1 MLILTPQQVR
11 ELDGRVTAEL
21 GLPSALLMETAGRA
35 IAQAIVDRVGPAQD
49 RFIAVLC
56 GTGNNGGDGFVAA
69 RVLHNFGFRLDVTGA
84 GDPSKMTEE
93 TALHYR
99 AMLAVGIECRWHNQ
113 APHGQILQG
122 IRRSL
127 GRACAIVDALVGIG
141 PETEL
146 REPLKTFAAQ
156 MDGRYRAFTVAADI
170 PSGLHAGTGQVLGSA
185 VKCHLVVTM
194 VAAKAGLYLGQ
205 GPDHWQKLQVVDIGV
220 PNAWLQKQ
228 QPTGQLLDADRARAL
243 LPVRPHDGHKGTFG
257 HVFVVAGSPGKAGAA
272 MLASGA
278 ALRTGV
284 GLCTLGT
291 SGEIRAHLEGSIVD
305 VMVEAIRGGASEIK
319 RIEKLIVKKSAIV
332 CGPGLGTGAAE
343 FDLVARLISLSNVPI
358 LLDADA
364 LHALAQKPE
373 IALPAANRLVL
384 TPHPGEMAAL
394 TGETIEQIQS
404 DRLQSALKAA
414 RKWQAVIVLK
424 GHHTLV
430 AAPDGNWAICLAAN
444 TALAKGGSGDVLA
457 GTIGGLLAQGIAAF
471 AAAQLGV
478 AAHSLAGQAMADKS
492 GARGATAAELVQF
505 LGDAWRELEHP
516 AAA

>member
-1 MLILTPQQVR
+1 M
-11 ELDGRVTAEL
+11 
-21 GLPSALLMETAGRA
+21 
-35 IAQAIVDRVGPAQD
+35 
-49 RFIAVLC
+49 
-56 GTGNNGGDGFVAA
+56 
-69 RVLHNFGFRLDVTGA
+69 
-84 GDPSKMTEE
+84 
-93 TALHYR
+93 
-99 AMLAVGIECRWHNQ
+99 
-113 APHGQILQG
+113 
-122 IRRSL
+122 
-127 GRACAIVDALVGIG
+127 
-141 PETEL
+141 
-146 REPLKTFAAQ
+146 
-156 MDGRYRAFTVAADI
+156 
-170 PSGLHAGTGQVLGSA
+170 
-185 VKCHLVVTM
+185 
-194 VAAKAGLYLGQ
+194 
-205 GPDHWQKLQVVDIGV
+205 
-220 PNAWLQKQ
+220 
-228 QPTGQLLDADRARAL
+228 
-243 LPVRPHDGHKGTFG
+243 
-257 HVFVVAGSPGKAGAA
+257 
-272 MLASGA
+272 
-278 ALRTGV
+278 
-284 GLCTLGT
+284 
-291 SGEIRAHLEGSIVD
+291 
-305 VMVEAIRGGASEIK
+305 
-319 RIEKLIVKKSAIV
+319 
-332 CGPGLGTGAAE
+332 GTGAAE

-444 TALAKGGSGDVLA
+444 TALAKGGSGDVLVS
-457 GTIGGLLAQGIAAF
+457 TIGGLLAQGIAAF